1 MKFCQVK
8 KIVRNLVC
16 IWISHILLKIENN
29 KKNIFWL
36 LFLNEFIVYWP
47 KTQNKPN
54 ADANHFYPN
63 EVLEEKKNTKW
74 KKVVKKRKLFLKLM
88 WLFLPPKC

>member
-36 LFLNEFIVYWP
+36 LFINEFTVYWP

-63 EVLEEKKNTKW
+63 RVLKEKHTKRKKSSKEKKIIF
-74 KKVVKKRKLFLKLM
+74 KVDVAFSAT
-88 WLFLPPKC
+88 

>member
-36 LFLNEFIVYWP
+36 LFINEFTVYWP

-63 EVLEEKKNTKW
+63 RVLEEKHT
-74 KKVVKKRKLFLKLM
+74 KRKKSGKDKKIIFKVDVA
-88 WLFLPPKC
+88 FSAT

>member
-36 LFLNEFIVYWP
+36 LFINEFTVYWP

-54 ADANHFYPN
+54 VDANHFYPN
-63 EVLEEKKNTKW
+63 RVLEEKHT
-74 KKVVKKRKLFLKLM
+74 KRKKSSKEKKIIFKVDVA
-88 WLFLPPKC
+88 FSAT